1 MEPLHGRF
9 QLAPQQ
15 SDALLT
21 KTLLLRL
28 EALILHGSIFE
39 RWS

>member
-1 MEPLHGRF
+1 MEALHGCL

-15 SDALLT
+15 CDPSLT

-28 EALILHGSIFE
+28 QVRILHGGIFE